1 MQHDRTLNKTPNRK
15 PFGVINNNIQSSAY
29 IENDF
34 EDEVLSDKELE
45 LLLRQLSKMLGAK
58 LSLEKALGIIAS
70 GDLDLQRTI
79 VSKELLDQLRQ
90 GKNFS
95 EIFADFLT
103 QENIMLA
110 SLLKSGE
117 MSGNLAQ
124 AVAEMEKLVVSRNK
138 TIHKIQSSMVY
149 PAILS
154 AISFMSLIIILF
166 YVIPQFSSLL
176 DQNQNTLPAA
186 AKVVFWLSD
195 SIREW
200 GWLVFSLFLIVVY
213 KAYNT
218 IRSGGLFNLVNK
230 AFGIMPGFTELPD
243 KIQINMICKL
253 MGTLLSNGVK
263 ILNAL
268 EVTRDA
274 MSDEAFYEA
283 LDEVID
289 AVKSGASAEIAFSD
303 TDLFPV
309 TFLQMIRIGEESGD
323 LGSMFSR
330 SSDILEEEI
339 DSKIKRF
346 LILFEPLILL
356 GIGLMIGGLLY
367 GLFSAIL
374 SVNSVAF

>member
-1 MQHDRTLNKTPNRK
+1 MQHDRTLNKTPSQK

-303 TDLFPV
+303 TNLFPV

>member
-1 MQHDRTLNKTPNRK
+1 MQHDRTLNKTPSRK

>member
-1 MQHDRTLNKTPNRK
+1 MQHDRTLNKTPSQK

>member
-15 PFGVINNNIQSSAY
+15 TFGVINNNIQSSAY

-90 GKNFS
+90 GKSFS
-95 EIFADFLT
+95 DIFANFLT

-200 GWLVFSLFLIVVY
+200 GWLVFSLFLIIVY

-283 LDEVID
+283 LDEIID